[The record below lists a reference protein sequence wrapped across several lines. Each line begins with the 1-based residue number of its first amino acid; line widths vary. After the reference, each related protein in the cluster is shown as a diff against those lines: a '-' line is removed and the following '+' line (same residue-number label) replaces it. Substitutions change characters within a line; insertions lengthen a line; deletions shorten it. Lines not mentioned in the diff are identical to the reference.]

1 MKFSR
6 IVLMSACAAF
16 SLTAC
21 DTAKQEL
28 GLNRSSPDEFA
39 VIKRAPLEMPPDYN
53 LRPPQPGAP
62 RPQEQ
67 AISEQAR
74 NAVLGDMAPSVK
86 KGDGFTK
93 GEAALL
99 QNANATYNPDIRTI
113 VNEEATRTE
122 RKNEPVAKKLLNI
135 GKDTIPPATVVDP
148 SAEAARLK
156 RNAEEGKPVTDGK
169 TPTIDD

>member
-6 IVLMSACAAF
+6 ILLMSVCAATML
-16 SLTAC
+16 SAC

-39 VIKRAPLEMPPDYN
+39 VVKRAPLEMPPDYN

-67 AISEQAR
+67 AMADQAR
-74 NAVLGDMAPSVK
+74 TAVLGEKAKPS
-86 KGDGFTK
+86 KGEGYTK
-93 GEAALL
+93 GEAAFLE
-99 QNANATYNPDIRTI
+99 NANARFNPDIRAI

-122 RKNEPVAKKLLNI
+122 RKNEPVVKKIFNI
-135 GKDTIPPATVVDP
+135 GKDTIPAATVVD
-148 SAEAARLK
+148 SKAEAARLK
-156 RNAEEGKPVTDGK
+156 RNAEEGKPATEGK
-169 TPTIDD
+169 TPTIED